1 MSERIHKVNSLMRQE
16 VGAVIL
22 RELEMPKGSLITV
35 TRVTAEPDL
44 KTAKVFVRMYPTLN
58 ELTLLEYLKKNSGRI
73 QKSLNRKLEMKFVPQ
88 LTFFLD
94 SENLGEPEENDVEE
108 ILDSLRQSLE
118 SNATVN

>member
-1 MSERIHKVNSLMRQE
+1 MSERIHKVNSLMQQE
-16 VGAVIL
+16 IGAVIL

-35 TRVTAEPDL
+35 TRVNAEPDM
-44 KTAKVFVRMYPTLN
+44 KTAKVFVRMYPALN

-94 SENLGEPEENDVEE
+94 SENLGEPEENDVEQ
-108 ILDSLRQSLE
+108 ILDSLK
-118 SNATVN
+118 